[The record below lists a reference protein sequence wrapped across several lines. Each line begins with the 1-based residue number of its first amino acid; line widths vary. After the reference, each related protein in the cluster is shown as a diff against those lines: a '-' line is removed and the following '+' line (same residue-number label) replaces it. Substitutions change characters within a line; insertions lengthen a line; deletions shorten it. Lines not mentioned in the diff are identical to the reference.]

1 MARGGQRELILEQR
15 HLLGVFFGIVLLA
28 AIAFASGF
36 VIGRKRG
43 EEEAAVQY
51 ASVAAAMQKPA
62 AETKAG
68 GNDGPKAK
76 DLSFYKSVEQKPGA
90 VSGTSAATKPPPSK
104 SVPPPPSSRPAAQPA
119 TSSAKL
125 DKPAFLQVGAFSEEA
140 QARNLAGQ
148 LEKLGFASRVQQP
161 VSDKLYRV
169 LAGPYESEELVAA
182 AKRRLE
188 SHGFRPLRR

>member
-51 ASVAAAMQKPA
+51 ASVAAAMQKPE
-62 AETKAG
+62 AEKGEGA
-68 GNDGPKAK
+68 GPKAK
-76 DLSFYKSVEQKPGA
+76 DLSFFKSVEQKP
-90 VSGTSAATKPPPSK
+90 AAASRTAAAKPPSSK
-104 SVPPPPSSRPAAQPA
+104 PVPPPPSSRPVAKPAA
-119 TSSAKL
+119 SSAKL
-125 DKPAFLQVGAFSEEA
+125 AKPAFLQVGAFSEEA
-140 QARNLAGQ
+140 QARSLASR
-148 LEKLGFASRVQQP
+148 LEKLGFSARVQQP
-161 VSDKLYRV
+161 ASDKLYRV
-169 LAGPYESEELVAA
+169 LAGPYESEDLVASA
-182 AKRRLE
+182 QRRLE

>member
-51 ASVAAAMQKPA
+51 ASVAAAMQKPD
-62 AETKAG
+62 AETAEGAG
-68 GNDGPKAK
+68 PEAK
-76 DLSFYKSVEQKPGA
+76 DLSFYKSVEEN
-90 VSGTSAATKPPPSK
+90 TAAASNTATTAKPPASRPA
-104 SVPPPPSSRPAAQPA
+104 PTPASSQPAAQPA
-119 TSSAKL
+119 ASSAKL
-125 DKPAFLQVGAFSEEA
+125 AKPVFLQVGAFSEEA
-140 QARNLAGQ
+140 QARSLVDR
-148 LEKLGFASRVQQP
+148 LEKLGFSSRVQQP
-161 VSDKLYRV
+161 TADKLYRV
-169 LAGPYESEELVAA
+169 MSGPYVSEDLVAS

>member
-15 HLLGVFFGIVLLA
+15 HLLGVFFGVVLLA

-43 EEEAAVQY
+43 EEDAAAQY
-51 ASVAAAMQKPA
+51 ASVAAAMQKPGTET
-62 AETKAG
+62 AEGA
-68 GNDGPKAK
+68 GPKAK
-76 DLSFYKSVEQKPGA
+76 DLSFYKSVGQKPAAASGPTGA
-90 VSGTSAATKPPPSK
+90 TRPPAAAPSTKPVAPST
-104 SVPPPPSSRPAAQPA
+104 

-125 DKPAFLQVGAFSEEA
+125 NKPAFLQVGAFSEEA
-140 QARNLAGQ
+140 QARSLIDR
-148 LEKLGFASRVQQP
+148 LEKLGFSSRVQQP